1 MADLA
6 LLASHAAFSMTTLS
20 AAIQKA
26 PYVPQLLGQMN
37 IFTPERSRT
46 TTIAVEEKGGVLSL
60 IKSSQRGA
68 PLEEGGSEKRAMKYF
83 ETTRIARGKTL
94 YAHELQ
100 NIRAF
105 GETSELQ
112 AVQNELAS
120 IMDGKTGLRAA
131 VELTHENMRLGAVQ
145 GKVMDADGTTV
156 LFDWYGQFGISQPA
170 EINFDLSAATA
181 EGGEI
186 RKKCNEVIRSMMRA
200 SHGAWLPGQTYAVGL
215 CGDDFFDDLVGNAET
230 RSTYLNQQEA
240 SDLRNDVGQAFGSFR
255 YGNIL
260 FINYR
265 GTDDKTTVS
274 IGADKCQFFPVGA
287 PDAFKV
293 GFSPAEFLPFVNTP
307 GQDVYAMVVVD
318 KDRQAWARPEV
329 YSYPLFMC
337 TRPGMLQ
344 RGKRK
349 A

>member
-46 TTIAVEEKGGVLSL
+46 TTIAVEEKGGTLSL
-60 IKSSQRGA
+60 IPVSERGA
-68 PLEEGGSEKRAMKYF
+68 PLDEGKGEQRTIKYF
-83 ETTRIARGKTL
+83 ATTRIARGKTL
-94 YAHELQ
+94 FASELQ

-112 AVQNELAS
+112 GVQNQIAE
-120 IMDGKTGLRAA
+120 MMNGTKGLRAA
-131 VELTHENMRLGAVQ
+131 VELTHEHMRLGAVQ
-145 GKVMDADGTTV
+145 GKVMDAAGNV
-156 LFDWYGQFGISQPA
+156 LHDWFAQFGIARPA
-170 EINFDLSAATA
+170 TIDFDFAGATET
-181 EGGEI
+181 EGKV
-186 RKKCNEVIRSMMRA
+186 RVKCNQVIRAMMRS
-200 SHGAWLPGQTYAVGL
+200 SHGAWLPGMTRVVAL
-215 CGDDFFDDLVGNAET
+215 CGDNFFDDLTSNKKT
-230 RSTYLNQQEA
+230 RSTYLSQLGAGE
-240 SDLRNDVGQAFGSFR
+240 LRNDVGQAFGTFR
-255 YGNIL
+255 YGNID

-265 GTDDKTTVS
+265 GTDDKSTVA
-274 IGADKCQFFPVGA
+274 INDDECQFFPVGA

-293 GFSPAEFLPFVNTP
+293 GFSPAEFLPFVSTP
-307 GQDVYAMVVVD
+307 GQDVYAMVVLD

-337 TRPGMLQ
+337 TRPSMLQ

>member
-6 LLASHAAFSMTTLS
+6 LLASHTAFSMTTLS

-26 PYVPQLLGQMN
+26 PYVPQLLGQMS

-46 TTIAVEEKGGVLSL
+46 TTIAIEEKGGMLTL
-60 IKSSQRGA
+60 IPVSERGA
-68 PLEEGGSEKRAMKYF
+68 PLQEGEGEKRNIKYF
-83 ETTRIARGKTL
+83 ATNRIARGRTL

-112 AVQNELAS
+112 GVQNQIAE
-120 IMDGKTGLRAA
+120 MMNGTTGLRAA
-131 VELTHENMRLGAVQ
+131 VELTHEHMRLGAVQ
-145 GKVMDADGTTV
+145 GKVMDAGGKV
-156 LFDWYGQFGISQPA
+156 LYDWFEEFGIARPA
-170 EINFDLSAATA
+170 TIDFDFASANDT
-181 EGGEI
+181 EGKV
-186 RKKCNEVIRSMMRA
+186 RVKCNEVIRAMMRG
-200 SHGAWLPGQTYAVGL
+200 SHGAWLPGMTRAVAL
-215 CGDDFFDDLVGNAET
+215 CGDSFYDDLTSNAET
-230 RSTYLNQQEA
+230 RSTYLSQQGA
-240 SDLRNDVGQAFGSFR
+240 SELRNDVGQAFGSFR
-255 YGNIL
+255 YGNIE

-265 GTDDKTTVS
+265 GTDDKSTVA
-274 IGADKCQFFPVGA
+274 INDDECQFFPVGA
-287 PDAFKV
+287 PDAFKA

-318 KDRQAWARPEV
+318 KERQAWARPEV

>member
-46 TTIAVEEKGGVLSL
+46 TTIAVEEKGGTLSL
-60 IKSSQRGA
+60 IPVSERGA
-68 PLEEGGSEKRAMKYF
+68 PLDEGKGEQRTIKYF
-83 ETTRIARGKTL
+83 ATTRIARGKTL
-94 YAHELQ
+94 FASELQ

-112 AVQNELAS
+112 GVQNQIAE
-120 IMDGKTGLRAA
+120 MMNGTTGLRAA
-131 VELTHENMRLGAVQ
+131 VELTHEHMRLGAVQ
-145 GKVMDADGTTV
+145 GKVMDAAGNV
-156 LFDWYGQFGISQPA
+156 LHDWFAQFGMARPA
-170 EINFDLSAATA
+170 TIDFDFAGATET
-181 EGGEI
+181 EGKV
-186 RKKCNEVIRSMMRA
+186 RVKCNQVIRAMMRS
-200 SHGAWLPGQTYAVGL
+200 SHGAWLPGMTRVVAL
-215 CGDDFFDDLVGNAET
+215 CGDNFFDDLTSNKET
-230 RSTYLNQQEA
+230 RSTYLSQLGAGE
-240 SDLRNDVGQAFGSFR
+240 LRNDVGQAFGTFR
-255 YGNIL
+255 YGNID

-265 GTDDKTTVS
+265 GTDDKSTVA
-274 IGADKCQFFPVGA
+274 INDDECQFFPVGA

-307 GQDVYAMVVVD
+307 GQDVYAMVVLD

>member
-6 LLASHAAFSMTTLS
+6 LLAAHTAFSMTSLS

-26 PYVPQLLGQMN
+26 PFVPQLLGQMS

-68 PLEEGGSEKRAMKYF
+68 PLEEGGNEKRTMKYF

-145 GKVMDADGTTV
+145 GKVMDADGSTV
-156 LFDWYGQFGISQPA
+156 LFDWYGQFGISQPS
-170 EINFDLSAATA
+170 EINFDLGNATA

-215 CGDDFFDDLVGNAET
+215 CGDSFFDDLVGNAET

-265 GTDDKTTVS
+265 GTDDKTTVA

>member
-46 TTIAVEEKGGVLSL
+46 TTIAVEEKGGTLSL
-60 IKSSQRGA
+60 IPVSERGA
-68 PLEEGGSEKRAMKYF
+68 PLDEGKGEQRTIKYF
-83 ETTRIARGKTL
+83 ATTRIARGKTL
-94 YAHELQ
+94 FASELQ

-112 AVQNELAS
+112 GVQNQIAE
-120 IMDGKTGLRAA
+120 MMNGTTGLRAA
-131 VELTHENMRLGAVQ
+131 VELTHEHMRLGAVQ
-145 GKVMDADGTTV
+145 GKVMDAAGNV
-156 LFDWYGQFGISQPA
+156 LHDWFAQFGIARPA
-170 EINFDLSAATA
+170 TIDFDFAGATET
-181 EGGEI
+181 EGKV
-186 RKKCNEVIRSMMRA
+186 RVKCNQVIRAMMRA
-200 SHGAWLPGQTYAVGL
+200 SHGAWLPGMTRVVAL
-215 CGDDFFDDLVGNAET
+215 CGDNFFDDLTSNKET
-230 RSTYLNQQEA
+230 RSTYLSQLGAGE
-240 SDLRNDVGQAFGSFR
+240 LRNDVGQAFGTFR
-255 YGNIL
+255 YGNID

-265 GTDDKTTVS
+265 GTDDKSTVA
-274 IGADKCQFFPVGA
+274 INDDECQFFPVGA

-307 GQDVYAMVVVD
+307 GQDVYAMVVLD

>member
-46 TTIAVEEKGGVLSL
+46 TTIAVEEKGGTLSL
-60 IKSSQRGA
+60 IPVSERGA
-68 PLEEGGSEKRAMKYF
+68 PLDEGKGEQRTIKYF
-83 ETTRIARGKTL
+83 ATTRIARGKTL
-94 YAHELQ
+94 FASELQ

-112 AVQNELAS
+112 GVQNQIAE
-120 IMDGKTGLRAA
+120 MMNGTTGLRAA
-131 VELTHENMRLGAVQ
+131 VELTHEHMRLGAVQ
-145 GKVMDADGTTV
+145 GKVMDAAGNV
-156 LFDWYGQFGISQPA
+156 LHDWFAQFGIARPA
-170 EINFDLSAATA
+170 TIDFDFAGATET
-181 EGGEI
+181 EGKV
-186 RKKCNEVIRSMMRA
+186 RVKCNQVIRAMMRS
-200 SHGAWLPGQTYAVGL
+200 SHGAWLPGMTRAVAL
-215 CGDDFFDDLVGNAET
+215 CGDNFFDDLTSNAET
-230 RSTYLNQQEA
+230 RSTYLNQLGAGE
-240 SDLRNDVGQAFGSFR
+240 LRNDVGQAFGIFR
-255 YGNIL
+255 YGNID

-265 GTDDKTTVS
+265 GTDDKSTVA
-274 IGADKCQFFPVGA
+274 INDDECQFFPVGA

-307 GQDVYAMVVVD
+307 GQDVYAMVVLD